1 MPPPCRAARG
11 RGTYAERAPA
21 TALGN
26 VAALAALARRH
37 LPEPDD
43 GADQLCAQAVMV
55 TGAVWTHARPSA
67 AMLAAFEADPSLEAL
82 RMDFTAT
89 LEEMPATL
97 IAGTLARTEG

>member
-1 MPPPCRAARG
+1 
-11 RGTYAERAPA
+11 
-21 TALGN
+21 
-26 VAALAALARRH
+26 
-37 LPEPDD
+37 
-43 GADQLCAQAVMV
+43 MV